1 MLKFGI
7 IGAGRLGNV
16 HAENIVKLKES
27 AGFDASVAA
36 VYDPKESA
44 AKEMHEKYGAVICS
58 SPEELASDPALDAV
72 VIASP
77 TYCHQDG
84 IRAAVAG
91 HKHIFSEKPLCRD
104 MKNSR
109 EILDLLKD
117 YDKFY
122 TIGFVRRAMAKTKKC
137 KELIDSGFIG
147 KVRFCNVDL
156 PFGAYRRDYDD
167 WFTDFE
173 KSGGVIVDM
182 IAHHIDLANWFFG
195 KPAKVYAEGI
205 LLDPSQKEPADMMDG
220 IVTYKNGVIC
230 NMFCTWQR
238 FGRSNELME
247 IYGETG
253 SLTLSGAETVT
264 YYPLGGEKQEIPV
277 DGISGTGTGVQE
289 VNVSSGYTQE
299 MIDFARNILGERVE
313 MPGVQ
318 DGFNSI
324 EISLAMIESVKTGNV
339 IKFR

>member
-1 MLKFGI
+1 MLKFGV

-16 HAENIVKLKES
+16 HAENIAKLKET
-27 AGFDASVAA
+27 AGIEASVAA

-44 AKEMHEKYGAVICS
+44 AEEMHKKYGASICS
-58 SPEELASDPALDAV
+58 SPEELASNPNLDAV

-77 TYCHQDG
+77 TYCHQEG

-91 HKHIFSEKPLCRD
+91 HKYIFSEKPLCRD
-104 MKNSR
+104 KKNSL
-109 EILDLLKD
+109 EMLHLLKN

-137 KELIDSGFIG
+137 KELIDAGFIG
-147 KVRFCNVDL
+147 KIRFCNVDL
-156 PFGAYRRDYDD
+156 PFGAYRRGYDD

-195 KPAKVYAEGI
+195 EPAKVYAEGI
-205 LLDPSQKEPADMMDG
+205 LLDPTQKEPADMMDG
-220 IVTYKNGVIC
+220 IITYKNGVIC

-238 FGRSNELME
+238 FGRSNERME

-253 SLTLSGAETVT
+253 SLTLSGAETIT
-264 YYPLGGEKQEIPV
+264 YYPLAGEKQEISV
-277 DGISGTGTGVQE
+277 SGLIDTGVGVNE

-299 MIDFARNILGERVE
+299 MIDFAYNILGKQID

-318 DGFNSI
+318 DGFNSLA
-324 EISLAMIESVKTGNV
+324 ISLAMIESVKTGNV
-339 IKFR
+339 IKF